1 MACRRHGS
9 GLLLLFVLVLDSSS
23 TFCNHLWFLCAL
35 RLGPVQRAATSLQD
49 AIGSLPNG
57 CTLELPPGQYCNTRP
72 IVINRNI
79 TLLGSNSQR
88 TQLSG
93 SFIFEVGAENAV
105 LQDVD
110 IVNQDRFVAVHL
122 RCKGRP
128 RVQGCHIESRG
139 IGILAD
145 PPLDADSNPHVL
157 DCRIGPA
164 WQGLVIAGR
173 CQGIFEACVI
183 SDCRSAGIRLRN
195 DAQPVLRSSCRSSNH
210 SYNINSVNDDAAY
223 QSGYPLVKA
232 YHPPRDKETEPS

>member
-1 MACRRHGS
+1 M
-9 GLLLLFVLVLDSSS
+9 LLLFVLVLDSSS

-105 LQDVD
+105 LQDVA

-128 RVQGCHIESRG
+128 RVQGRIFCFERLASEITRELRGAIREGCHIESRG

-183 SDCRSAGIRLRN
+183 SDCRSAGIR
-195 DAQPVLRSSCRSSNH
+195 
-210 SYNINSVNDDAAY
+210 
-223 QSGYPLVKA
+223 PLGDEVGFSA
-232 YHPPRDKETEPS
+232 DCFQFHI